1 MNIQLLYTIVCCV
14 VIRMNNESEKR
25 LENNNKTDNEYE
37 FPKAFVWINQ
47 YLPNEDKEYYRTHP
61 FVRQVMM
68 FMRE

>member
-1 MNIQLLYTIVCCV
+1 
-14 VIRMNNESEKR
+14 MNNESEKR